1 MSNLSEL
8 QNFYKAQKVRNPWAV
23 ARAIVDQKGGEV
35 NPLWEEET
43 EAADTEEKK
52 RSLMGKIVAGL
63 EQNPWNKSMDD
74 STEFF
79 DDLSEETVQ
88 KLSPGAMGALAGWW
102 LGGTIRDDYERQ
114 TAPTAA
120 QQREF
125 ERQIRQAM
133 RRKGRMTKES
143 AMEKMQAFLQ
153 KDENDT
159 YVRKTPVKNAVKA
172 DEVSL
177 EKIVS
182 LPPFQGAKFDPA
194 VHRWVKPENVGQTYQ
209 ARGGKKRIRGTGT
222 GAHERSVS
230 GHGKGR
236 IRGEGAERKYKGDTD
251 LAAQRR
257 KEGFTH
263 GKPSGK
269 KRSK

>member
-114 TAPTAA
+114 TAPTAS

-125 ERQIRQAM
+125 
-133 RRKGRMTKES
+133 
-143 AMEKMQAFLQ
+143 
-153 KDENDT
+153 
-159 YVRKTPVKNAVKA
+159 
-172 DEVSL
+172 
-177 EKIVS
+177 
-182 LPPFQGAKFDPA
+182 
-194 VHRWVKPENVGQTYQ
+194 
-209 ARGGKKRIRGTGT
+209 
-222 GAHERSVS
+222 
-230 GHGKGR
+230 
-236 IRGEGAERKYKGDTD
+236 
-251 LAAQRR
+251 
-257 KEGFTH
+257 
-263 GKPSGK
+263 
-269 KRSK
+269 